1 MICTNDLKLLRTS
14 QTKSLSLYFS
24 WPFHNFPL
32 VNSLESGEKANFPA
46 FFYFAVLIILFF
58 EDAPYISVKL
68 PLLIVLQH
76 LQQM

>member
-1 MICTNDLKLLRTS
+1 
-14 QTKSLSLYFS
+14 
-24 WPFHNFPL
+24 

-58 EDAPYISVKL
+58 EGAPYISVKL